1 MFRNVTAI
9 HLHLAGV
16 FQRKK
21 AGTSLARCL
30 HQTFAMAKRLPARRL
45 DGIDHNPW
53 VEFGK
58 MASEYDVVNLG
69 QGFPDFPPPDF
80 AVQAF
85 QNALS
90 SDFML
95 NQYTKAFVSLSAS
108 PGALG
113 HRPQGGPG
121 GGRVRPF

>member
-1 MFRNVTAI
+1 
-9 HLHLAGV
+9 
-16 FQRKK
+16 
-21 AGTSLARCL
+21 
-30 HQTFAMAKRLPARRL
+30 
-45 DGIDHNPW
+45 
-53 VEFGK
+53 

-85 QNALS
+85 QLALS

-108 PGALG
+108 P
-113 HRPQGGPG
+113 RGPG
-121 GGRVRPF
+121 TQASRRPWGRKGQACRSIRPTWVSGFWSRAQRIQCGCSSVFTECLLCSLG